1 MSPTPAAYIAW
12 TSPINPTG
20 STPLTVAQIWAGLH
34 RKVRHAEEFV
44 PAAIKSTDVISES
57 VDEHGR
63 EVVTRDVVFIEGGR
77 KAREIC
83 TFYPRM
89 KVEVCTPFFLLDDA
103 LCPYQKGSSAPGVYR
118 IC

>member
-12 TSPINPTG
+12 TSPINPAG
-20 STPLTVAQIWAGLH
+20 SKPLTLAQIWAGLH

-63 EVVTRDVVFIEGGR
+63 EVITRDVVFIEGGR
-77 KAREIC
+77 KAREVC
-83 TFYPRM
+83 TFYPSM
-89 KVEVCTPFFLLDDA
+89 KVEVCTPFLLPENA
-103 LCPYQKGSSAPGVYR
+103 LPSYQEGSVAPDMYR
-118 IC
+118 IG